1 MHSQRNRWIQQGGE
15 LIACAMGRNSFTR
28 VHGGKHVSGPE
39 NQEQHAGNDQRHEDK
54 EIGECSDLHVS
65 EPLAWV
71 VVEES
76 IKHRQRGFNQPGHGV
91 GEVVHSHL
99 RLAAL
104 WRLALDKLRPD
115 SRPVVGAEVLTRY
128 RAFGGLLDL
137 HAAFNW
143 DGPIALSPLADSR
156 LPNAKGFRQMSLAT
170 KGLNGFVDCV
180 HEHQY
185 RHYRCSAQVHCL

>member
-1 MHSQRNRWIQQGGE
+1 MHRSRNRLIQQGGF
-15 LIACAMGRNSFTR
+15 LTACAMGRNGFAR
-28 VHGGKHVSGPE
+28 VHGGESHSEHLSTNPSG
-39 NQEQHAGNDQRHEDK
+39 QHQKNKACCDQVGEHRLALEADPVHGPHGRDDGNPADGLVDEGK
-54 EIGECSDLHVS
+54 Y
-65 EPLAWV
+65 
-71 VVEES
+71 
-76 IKHRQRGFNQPGHGV
+76 GHGSLLC
-91 GEVVHSHL
+91 GFTL
-99 RLAAL
+99 G
-104 WRLALDKLRPD
+104 RLALDKLRPD

-185 RHYRCSAQVHCL
+185 RHCRCSTQVHCL